1 MRVKLFDICH
11 YRTTI
16 SLYMFLQ
23 KGFALCMFLLYINE
37 NSKNSRGIDGKNKE
51 RHSYYFKGRHQVD
64 LDSCEFLELKHHTT
78 YDDLIIFTSN
88 FFMNR

>member
-1 MRVKLFDICH
+1 VPVKLFDICH

-16 SLYMFLQ
+16 SLFMSLQ

-51 RHSYYFKGRHQVD
+51 RHSSYFKERHQVD
-64 LDSCEFLELKHHTT
+64 SSEFLELKHHTT

>member
-1 MRVKLFDICH
+1 MPVKLFDICH

-16 SLYMFLQ
+16 SLFMSLQ

-37 NSKNSRGIDGKNKE
+37 NSKNNRGIDGKNKE
-51 RHSYYFKGRHQVD
+51 RHSSYFKERHQV
-64 LDSCEFLELKHHTT
+64 DSCEFLELKHHKT

>member
-1 MRVKLFDICH
+1 MVVRVKLIDICH

-16 SLYMFLQ
+16 SLFMSLQ
-23 KGFALCMFLLYINE
+23 KGFALCVFLLYINE
-37 NSKNSRGIDGKNKE
+37 NSKNSIGIDGKNKE
-51 RHSYYFKGRHQVD
+51 RHSSYFKESHRV
-64 LDSCEFLELKHHTT
+64 DSCEFLELKHHKT